1 MTISLTT
8 VNLNKRKTFF
18 IFDYPLMHLQQ
29 NVIQFG
35 KYICYNLTDLHE
47 DPDEKKMVLQ
57 MRAREKYFQKYTG

>member
-47 DPDEKKMVLQ
+47 DPDEKKWYL
-57 MRAREKYFQKYTG
+57 R